1 MGRPKV
7 QEPSLGGLQ
16 AQNLERFLTDVMD
29 SLSEAVIV
37 ADLDSLRVEYANR
50 SLFDA
55 LGYDARD
62 LVGQPVVVLYPDE
75 EGARAFRQALADAL
89 RDGHPGFRSEQV
101 LTRKN
106 GDRTW
111 IEMMTRLVP
120 VEAPEKIVS
129 VLRDITERKL
139 WEDAL
144 VQSHARLEL
153 LNSILSGVKLGM
165 TVEAVI
171 DLTLKRLSE
180 YFQGIRVTYCRVG
193 SSGKLVVTNSV
204 HPDAMPSLEGVSM
217 DLNEAPEYLRSLRA
231 GQPLVLSDVAERPD
245 LGDRAVGEG
254 TRAALHVPMDHA
266 DGLVT
271 LLCLDSPATL
281 NWSMHAITT
290 VTEVA
295 SHLSFVL
302 KDAEASKTRKQLE
315 EQLRQSQK
323 MEAIGRLAGGVAHD
337 FNNIL
342 TGITGYVELLLAQ
355 VEEPGARRDLEQ
367 IRLLSARAAGLTQQ
381 LLAFSRRQPLQ
392 VKAVDLNDLVAST
405 TAMVERLFGEDIEL
419 KSVAGS
425 DLAAVRADAGQ
436 IEQVLMNL
444 AVNSRDAMPEG
455 GKLIIETSNVH
466 LDREYARRHTAVV
479 PGSYVMLSVTD
490 TGVGM
495 DKEMQARA
503 FEPFFTTKEL
513 GKGTGLGLSTV
524 YGIVKQHDGNI
535 WVYSEPGRGTCFKI
549 YLPTFEASPARLPA
563 DEVAGHVP
571 RGDETI
577 LLVEDETSV
586 LDAVQRALETYG
598 YTVLSATH
606 PDEARSVFGA
616 QDEGID
622 LLLTDVVMPGYD
634 GIQLHEILCQDIPE
648 LPVLFMSGYTDRSI
662 LEVGVLDP
670 GIPFIQKPFSPAQL
684 VRKVRSVLDGAVA

>member
-1 MGRPKV
+1 MPKAH
-7 QEPSLGGLQ
+7 EPSLGGLQ
-16 AQNLERFLTDVMD
+16 RQDSPRFLTDVMD

-37 ADLDSLRVEYANR
+37 ADIDSLRVEYANR

-62 LVGQPVVVLYPDE
+62 LVGGPVVSLYSEE
-75 EGARAFRQALADAL
+75 EGGRAFRQALADAV

-101 LTRKN
+101 LARKN

-171 DLTLKRLSE
+171 DLTLKRLRE
-180 YFQGIRVTYCRVG
+180 YFQGMRVTYRRVDG
-193 SSGKLVVTNSV
+193 RGKLVVTNSV

-217 DLNEAPEYLRSLRA
+217 DLNEAPEYLRTLRA
-231 GQPLVLSDVAERPD
+231 GQPVVLSDVAEKPD

-254 TRAALHVPMDHA
+254 ARAALHVPMDHA

-405 TAMVERLFGEDIEL
+405 TAMVERLIGEDVEL

-549 YLPTFEASPARLPA
+549 YLPAFEASPARLPA

>member
-1 MGRPKV
+1 MPKAH
-7 QEPSLGGLQ
+7 EPSRGGLQ
-16 AQNLERFLTDVMD
+16 GRESNRFLPDVMD

-37 ADLDSLRVEYANR
+37 ADIDSLRVEYANR
-50 SLFDA
+50 SLVDA
-55 LGYDARD
+55 LGYKARD
-62 LVGQPVVVLYPDE
+62 LVGRRFVALYPDE
-75 EGARAFRQALADAL
+75 EGANAFRQALADAV
-89 RDGHPGFRSEQV
+89 RDGRPGFRSEQI
-101 LTRKN
+101 LSRQN

-120 VEAPEKIVS
+120 IEAPEKIVS

-165 TVEAVI
+165 TVEAVV
-171 DLTLKRLSE
+171 DLALERLGE
-180 YFQGIRVTYCRVG
+180 YFHGIRVTYCRVDG
-193 SSGKLVVTNSV
+193 SGELVVTNCV
-204 HPDAMPSLEGVSM
+204 HPDAMPSLEGVTM
-217 DLNEAPEYLRSLRA
+217 NLNEAPVYLRSLRA
-231 GQPLVLSDVAERPD
+231 GQPVVLSEVAADSDP
-245 LGDRAVGEG
+245 GDRAVGEG
-254 TRAALHVPMDHA
+254 ARAVLHIPMGHA

-271 LLCLDSPATL
+271 LLCLDSPAPL

-302 KDAEASKTRKQLE
+302 NDAEASKTRMQLE

-323 MEAIGRLAGGVAHD
+323 MEAIGVLAGGVAHD

-342 TGITGYVELLLAQ
+342 TGITGYVELLLGQ
-355 VEEPGARRDLEQ
+355 VQEPGARRDLEQ
-367 IRLLSARAAGLTQQ
+367 IRSFSDRAAGLTHQ

-392 VKAVDLNDLVAST
+392 VRAVDLNDLVGST
-405 TAMVERLFGEDIEL
+405 TAMIERMIGEDVEL
-419 KSVAGS
+419 TFVAGS

-455 GKLIIETSNVH
+455 GKLIIETSNVY
-466 LDREYARRHTAVV
+466 LDLEYAGAHTAVV

-495 DKEMQARA
+495 DQEKQARA
-503 FEPFFTTKEL
+503 FEPFFTTKEI
-513 GKGTGLGLSTV
+513 GKGTGLGLSMV
-524 YGIVKQHDGNI
+524 YGIIKQHDGNI

-549 YLPTFEASPARLPA
+549 YLPTFDAVPVRLSA
-563 DEVAGHVP
+563 GEVVEQVP
-571 RGDETI
+571 RGHETI
-577 LLVEDETSV
+577 LLVEDEPSV
-586 LDAVQRALETYG
+586 RDAVQRALENYG
-598 YTVLSATH
+598 YRVLSATH
-606 PDEARSVFGA
+606 PDEALSVFGA
-616 QDEGID
+616 HDKGID
-622 LLLTDVVMPGYD
+622 MLLTDVVMPGYD
-634 GIQLHEILCQDIPE
+634 GIQLHKIMCRDSPE

-662 LEVGVLDP
+662 LEEGVLSP

-684 VRKVRSVLDGAVA
+684 VRKVRSVLDGTLA